1 MNDQTKLRPEIN
13 LDKAKA
19 LGLRFCAERNARR
32 ESQQDIADALLLS
45 KLQIIGLET
54 GDKKSF
60 YSAKMFGQAADKYAA
75 YLSFEDKPS
84 ATLFST
90 NNDNRDNSVAHIIE
104 PVATEKAPIE
114 VEEAFIANVE
124 AQSSDARPRKSRS
137 FKTALL
143 AIVAVSVIIVA
154 YLAVRTEPTVAAPQP
169 EPVAKAAEVSPP
181 PNAIP
186 TPTETAAA
194 TPTPTAQAQAEQ
206 KEPAKTEP
214 VKTEA
219 VTKQTQTATSSVATG
234 HILIKFSGSSW
245 VQTVDKNGGKQE
257 KIYKAGDTLDLEP
270 TKLQALVIGNASSVS
285 VSDSKADVSLKPYV
299 ASGSQ
304 VARIIGPDIRK
315 LGE

>member
-13 LDKAKA
+13 LDNAKA
-19 LGLRFCAERNARR
+19 LGLRFCTERNARR

-90 NNDNRDNSVAHIIE
+90 NNDNPDNSVAHIIE
-104 PVATEKAPIE
+104 PVTTEEAPIE

-124 AQSSDARPRKSRS
+124 ALSSDALPRKSRS

-143 AIVAVSVIIVA
+143 AIVAGSVIIIG
-154 YLAVRTEPTVAAPQP
+154 YLAVPTEPTAAAPQP
-169 EPVAKAAEVSPP
+169 EPVLKAAEASPP
-181 PNAIP
+181 HNAILIP
-186 TPTETAAA
+186 AQTAAA

-206 KEPAKTEP
+206 KEP

-219 VTKQTQTATSSVATG
+219 VTKQTQTETSSVATG

-245 VQTVDKNGGKQE
+245 VQTVEKNGGKQE

-270 TKLQALVIGNASSVS
+270 AKLQALVIGNASSVT

>member
-1 MNDQTKLRPEIN
+1 MNNQTKLRPEIN
-13 LDKAKA
+13 PYKAKA
-19 LGLRFCAERNARR
+19 LGLRFCTERNARR
-32 ESQQDIADALLLS
+32 ETQQDIADALLLS

-60 YSAKMFGQAADKYAA
+60 YSAKIFGQAADKYAA

-90 NNDNRDNSVAHIIE
+90 NIDNRDNSVAHIIE
-104 PVATEKAPIE
+104 PVAAEEAPIA
-114 VEEAFIANVE
+114 VEEAVIANVE
-124 AQSSDARPRKSRS
+124 ALSSDAPPRKSRS
-137 FKTALL
+137 FKSALL
-143 AIVAVSVIIVA
+143 TIVAGSVIIVGH
-154 YLAVRTEPTVAAPQP
+154 LAVRTEPTAAAPQP
-169 EPVAKAAEVSPP
+169 EPVAKATEVSHPAS
-181 PNAIP
+181 AIP
-186 TPTETAAA
+186 TSAEATAAIPA
-194 TPTPTAQAQAEQ
+194 PTTKAQAEQ

-214 VKTEA
+214 AKTEA
-219 VTKQTQTATSSVATG
+219 ATKQTHTSMGSITPG
-234 HILIKFSGSSW
+234 HILIKFSSSSW

-270 TKLQALVIGNASSVS
+270 AKLQALVIGNASSVS